1 MSWVRGSRALR
12 IAGWILVAPF
22 LLLVVLPLVV
32 LSAPV
37 ALILSIVV
45 AAVQMLQTL
54 RRARLLLPVCRVPG
68 VVPSFESGTGMTYEA
83 AALADRPA
91 VLAVVAAG
99 PIAVGEP
106 SIYAGTGQV
115 HDTTWDDLLRALS
128 IQVEVLANGRLS
140 WGISVDDEGF
150 PVTDHD
156 QEGETL
162 AAVPGVR
169 DVVRRDREEFDWITD
184 AARPVDE
191 MLADFLSAVTA
202 PSPLEA

>member
-68 VVPSFESGTGMTYEA
+68 VVPSFESGTGMTYGA

-106 SIYAGTGQV
+106 STDAGTGQV

-128 IQVEVLANGRLS
+128 IHVEVLANGALS
-140 WGISVDDEGF
+140 WGISVDDGGF

>member
-1 MSWVRGSRALR
+1 MRT
-12 IAGWILVAPF
+12 AGWILAAPF
-22 LLLVVLPLVV
+22 LLLIVLPLVV

-106 SIYAGTGQV
+106 SIDAGTGQV

-128 IQVEVLANGRLS
+128 IHVGVLANGALS
-140 WGISVDDEGF
+140 WSISVDDEGF

-156 QEGETL
+156 REGETL

-169 DVVRRDREEFDWITD
+169 DVVRRDREEFDWVTD
-184 AARPVDE
+184 EARPVDE
-191 MLADFLSAVTA
+191 MLADFMRAVTA
-202 PSPLEA
+202 LSPLEA